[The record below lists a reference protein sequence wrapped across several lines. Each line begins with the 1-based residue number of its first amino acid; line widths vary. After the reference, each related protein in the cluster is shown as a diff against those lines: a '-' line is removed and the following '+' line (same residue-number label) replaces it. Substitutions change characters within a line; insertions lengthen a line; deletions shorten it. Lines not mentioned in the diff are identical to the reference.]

1 MAQFENKI
9 SEPPSKFLASVY
21 VDTANSSVPN
31 HLANLE
37 LMGADHLLF
46 GSDSPPLSTPLP
58 AAIATVENLPI
69 SDQEKRQILEGNA
82 RRLFGL
88 DSAASA

>member
-1 MAQFENKI
+1 M
-9 SEPPSKFLASVY
+9 
-21 VDTANSSVPN
+21 
-31 HLANLE
+31 
-37 LMGADHLLF
+37 
-46 GSDSPPLSTPLP
+46 
-58 AAIATVENLPI
+58 VENLPI